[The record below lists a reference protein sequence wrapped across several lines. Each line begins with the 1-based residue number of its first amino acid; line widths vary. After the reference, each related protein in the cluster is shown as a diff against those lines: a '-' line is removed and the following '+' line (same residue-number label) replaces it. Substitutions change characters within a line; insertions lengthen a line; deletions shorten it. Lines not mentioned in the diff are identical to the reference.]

1 MTDTDA
7 GFNRPLLA
15 AAGLLSLIAMAEM
28 GVVNIALPSLA
39 ADLGVSIAAAQWVV
53 LAYQLPLTVLLIPVG
68 FLLDHRP
75 MRLAVLTALGVFG
88 LSGLAAWAAPTAHGL
103 EWLIAVRGLQG
114 AAGAILFVMMPMLA
128 IRSAPTGRAPTAL
141 SVTVT
146 LGPLGAV
153 LGPILGGLVVD
164 AAGWRA
170 AFLVKIPFTIIAALL
185 ILRALPSTA
194 RAPGPPPG
202 TDTSEGSGGV
212 LYRSA
217 QRLRAITATRALHGL
232 LLGTLGLAAAMQ
244 AMQFTV
250 SYVFQ
255 TQGWRASRTAVVL
268 TTFAFVMAATSMV
281 AGRLAEAR
289 GPARVAITGATT
301 VVVGLTAL
309 TVLGRTDILVVLLA
323 LIVIGVGMG
332 LYGGPNQ
339 AWVMNSAPAG
349 ATATVAGTMQLARTA
364 GFAIG
369 PLVASL
375 ALTTSP
381 HGTLALIGATTGAIL
396 AATCFTMTH
405 RKQREAQNTSPD

>member
-1 MTDTDA
+1 MTDTDT

-15 AAGLLSLIAMAEM
+15 AAGLLSLTAMAEM

-68 FLLDHRP
+68 FLLDRRP
-75 MRLAVLTALGVFG
+75 MRLVVLIALGVFG
-88 LSGLAAWAAPTAHGL
+88 LSGIAAWAAPTAHGL
-103 EWLIAVRGLQG
+103 WWLIAVRGLQG

-128 IRSAPTGRAPTAL
+128 IRSAPAGRAPTAL
-141 SVTVT
+141 SVTAT

-153 LGPILGGLVVD
+153 LGPVLGGLAVD

-170 AFLVKIPFTIIAALL
+170 AFLVKIPFAIAAALL
-185 ILRALPSTA
+185 ILRALPSAA
-194 RAPGPPPG
+194 RAPAPPPG
-202 TDTSEGSGGV
+202 ADTSDGSGGV
-212 LYRSA
+212 LFRSA
-217 QRLRAITATRALHGL
+217 QRLRSITATRALHGL

-255 TQGWRASRTAVVL
+255 TQGWQASRTALVL
-268 TTFAFVMAATSMV
+268 TAFALVMAATSV
-281 AGRLAEAR
+281 LAGRLAEAR

-309 TVLGRTDILVVLLA
+309 TAMLGRTDVLVVLLA
-323 LIVIGVGMG
+323 LIVVGVGMG
-332 LYGGPNQ
+332 LYGGPTQ

-381 HGTLALIGATTGAIL
+381 HGTLALIGATAGAIL
-396 AATCFTMTH
+396 AGACFTVTN
-405 RKQREAQNTSPD
+405 RKQREARNA